1 MWKIQRSLVSEIL
14 PLDDES
20 VILFGLVIKVHFVSI
35 GCLNIASEVQLNI
48 TTLIKAGVELK
59 TGWWDGEMGGG
70 GGRGL
75 EIEFLRSYIDL
86 TARVMENSWPFSS
99 ELYICWPVICIFCPI
114 IYSLLLMTGYN
125 LIPVD

>member
-48 TTLIKAGVELK
+48 TTLIKAGVEVK
-59 TGWWDGEMGGG
+59 TGWWDGEMRGW
-70 GGRGL
+70 GRKR
-75 EIEFLRSYIDL
+75 LRDWIFKKLHWLNCKSNGKQL
-86 TARVMENSWPFSS
+86 TVFFW
-99 ELYICWPVICIFCPI
+99 I
-114 IYSLLLMTGYN
+114 IYLLTSHLHFLSHYLFPLMTGYK